1 MRQGLLNDAGN
12 FVRLSHIRRED
23 KGGTA
28 AFMGCFFEPFS
39 TAADQSNFRAF
50 AG

>member
-1 MRQGLLNDAGN
+1 LLDDTSN
-12 FVRLSHIRRED
+12 FVRHGHIRRED

-28 AFMGCFFEPFS
+28 AFMGCFFEPFLP
-39 TAADQSNFRAF
+39 AADQRNFRAF